1 MENSVLSTSVIQ
13 HTDSFSLFTPSFL
26 SLSLSLSL
34 NFYNPI
40 HIQIQ
45 LVTNCHLYLPVN
57 VQWGVV
63 DELETVIS
71 STDAMVFV

>member
-45 LVTNCHLYLPVN
+45 LRT
-57 VQWGVV
+57 WGVV

-71 STDAMVFV
+71 STDAMMFV